1 VGKKKVVVLGT
12 SSFQEPLIQ
21 DLKAL
26 GYFVIGID
34 KNSNSSGRN
43 ICDYFVNFDIADW
56 KSCLEVAVTNKVICA
71 ISVASEIASL
81 SSSRINRSLGL
92 PTNKDFVH
100 EIFVN
105 KLYMRRV
112 FEFADIPI
120 IRSQYFE
127 NGYELFDK
135 ANNLVF
141 PLVMKPLRSAGSRG
155 VTKVLDQIGLQY
167 SLQEVLKYGS
177 DFLIEDFVEGTE
189 ISIDGIFQDGSFL
202 ELMSSDKIRSE
213 PPHLIDT
220 FITFPSMYSREI
232 LSEACK
238 IIEKVCKTSGVR
250 RAVIHS
256 EFLINSS
263 GIFLV
268 EMALRGAG
276 FNVFSRMIP
285 QLTGI
290 NTSELLLNL
299 ALGKKISI
307 STSKLN
313 MHGILAFPSF
323 GLGKIIKID
332 DLNLQNAPAQLIEYK
347 IHKGIGD
354 TIDRL
359 KSGSDRP
366 AHLMIVSDNKD
377 LCNSAYE
384 KALENIKIS
393 FLKNQM

>member
-1 VGKKKVVVLGT
+1 MDKRNVIVLGT
-12 SSFQEPLIQ
+12 SAFQEALIQ

-34 KNSNSSGRN
+34 KNSNSSGRDVCDHFFN
-43 ICDYFVNFDIADW
+43 IDITDW
-56 KSCLEVAVTNKVICA
+56 RACLEIAVANEVVCA
-71 ISVASEIASL
+71 VSVASEIASV

-92 PTNKDFVH
+92 ITNKDFAH

-105 KLYMRRV
+105 KLYMRRI
-112 FEFADIPI
+112 FDFADIPI

-127 NGYELFDK
+127 NDSKLYEK
-135 ANNLVF
+135 VENLLF

-155 VTKVLDQIGLQY
+155 VTKVSDQVGLQY
-167 SLQEVLKYGS
+167 SLREVLKYGS
-177 DFLIEDFVEGTE
+177 DFLVEEFVDGIE
-189 ISIDGIFQDGSFL
+189 ISIDGILQEGSFF

-213 PPHLIDT
+213 PPHLVDT
-220 FITFPSMYSREI
+220 FISFPSMFSSEI
-232 LSEACK
+232 LSEACN
-238 IIEKVCKTSGVR
+238 IIEKVCRTAGVQ

-256 EFLINSS
+256 EFIINSA
-263 GIFLV
+263 GVFLV
-268 EMALRGAG
+268 EMALRGSG

-290 NTSELLLNL
+290 NTSELSLNL

-307 STSKLN
+307 APSKLN

-323 GLGKIIKID
+323 GFGKIIRIE
-332 DLNLQNAPAQLIEYK
+332 DLNLQNMPEQLIEYK
-347 IHKGIGD
+347 IYKGVGD
-354 TIDRL
+354 TIERL

-377 LCNSAYE
+377 LCYSVYE
-384 KALENIKIS
+384 KSLKNIRIS
-393 FLKNQM
+393 FEQT